1 MNLFKSIYNL
11 KGDNSRIKM
20 VQEAS
25 LDNKSFAGYKQENGL
40 LFGTKEWFDAI
51 ETGKILKNVVRGV
64 ITRVYMSG
72 QNDFP
77 EFEVENI
84 EGKTIW
90 TRLGNETDYQVGKN
104 VELIYVEQKFK
115 RPTGITGIISK
126 CVIEIKISE

>member
-1 MNLFKSIYNL
+1 MTMNLFKSIYNL

-90 TRLGNETDYQVGKN
+90 TRLGNETD
-104 VELIYVEQKFK
+104 
-115 RPTGITGIISK
+115 
-126 CVIEIKISE
+126 